1 LSDEAFFNRLFSLT
15 PSALDLEIRSL
26 ATERELILF
35 LQAITA
41 RIKSRKDFEAVQ
53 AVLNVFLTAHA
64 EVLIG
69 DGQDPPFRQDDMDLE
84 GEDGPAGDEL
94 KAALQEVLDAQVK
107 ETKAVGTLVRSSLGM
122 VAWARGVP
130 VV

>member
-1 LSDEAFFNRLFSLT
+1 MT

-26 ATERELILF
+26 ATEQELILF
-35 LQAITA
+35 LQALTS
-41 RIKSRKDFEAVQ
+41 RLRSRKDFEAVQ
-53 AVLNVFLTAHA
+53 AILNVFLSAHS

-69 DGQDPPFRQDDMDLE
+69 DGSRLDQEEDNEESSEGMQVESKERINGSNDPVQR
-84 GEDGPAGDEL
+84 
-94 KAALQEVLDAQVK
+94 ALQDMLDAQLE
-107 ETKAVGTLVRSSLGM
+107 ETKAVGNMIRSSLGM